1 MKATL
6 RVYYDEAR
14 EWRWQLRLGNG
25 RVIADSGEGY
35 VTRAGATAAAKR
47 LAKWATAAVVDVAA

>member
-6 RVYYDEAR
+6 RVYLDTGR
-14 EWRWQLRLGNG
+14 EWRWKLRLGNG

-35 VTRAGATAAAKR
+35 RQRAAAVYAANR
-47 LAKWATAAVVDVAA
+47 LKVWAARAEVEVA

>member
-6 RVYYDEAR
+6 AVYLDDAR
-14 EWRWQLRLGNG
+14 EYRWRLKLGNG

-35 VTRAGATAAAKR
+35 VTRK
-47 LAKWATAAVVDVAA
+47 AAVYAAQRLKVWAERAEVEVA